1 MNQPSGNQ
9 QRLSPWYAV
18 AFYLVMAAGGLAWA
32 AWLEGPGFLTP
43 ARDPAWLASSLGLGA
58 AAAAV
63 VHGVSVLLERWIKSL
78 KALSEELRAVFGT
91 LGHAEVVAFSFSSAL
106 GEELLFRGALLPA
119 TGLVVSSLVFGA
131 AHGFF
136 HPRYLAWS
144 LFAVAMGFVLGGLTL
159 WTGNVVAAV
168 ICHFTVNYWALAEC
182 IPEDDVS

>member
-1 MNQPSGNQ
+1 MNQPPGPE

-18 AFYLVMAAGGLAWA
+18 GFYLVMGAGGLAWA
-32 AWLEGPGFLTP
+32 AFLEGPSYLSPNRQPTLLVS
-43 ARDPAWLASSLGLGA
+43 ALGLGV
-58 AAAAV
+58 AAAV
-63 VHGVSVLLERWIKSL
+63 AVHGVSLLLERWIKSL
-78 KALSEELRAVFGT
+78 KALSEEMRAVFGR
-91 LGHAEVVAFSFSSAL
+91 LGHAQVLAFSFSSAL
-106 GEELLFRGALLPA
+106 GEELLFRAALLPA

-168 ICHFTVNYWALAEC
+168 ICHFTVNYWALAEW